1 MDISF
6 PNFPCIVLSLDQQ
19 DIVGSHSVNIEGDLV
34 KTKLDSKGRKIGK
47 MNGVWR
53 DTMLLER
60 RSSKVGIDKNQPTA

>member
-47 MNGVWR
+47 MNALGGN
-53 DTMLLER
+53 T
-60 RSSKVGIDKNQPTA
+60 KPADKSD